1 MPKILMKIFQVI
13 VKVFKN
19 CKVEG
24 NHLEKIVFQVIPQIY
39 HNLDFLSEGIFSI
52 RDKVSVN
59 FGSEVSY
66 VYILS
71 GQKLIK
77 NAQNGPFWRFLS
89 L

>member
-13 VKVFKN
+13 VKAFKN

-24 NHLEKIVFQVIPQIY
+24 NHLEKIVFHEIPQIY
-39 HNLDFLSEGIFSI
+39 HNLEFLSI

-59 FGSEVSY
+59 FGSEVCY

-77 NAQNGPFWRFLS
+77 NA
-89 L
+89 

>member
-39 HNLDFLSEGIFSI
+39 HNLDFLSAGIFEYQ
-52 RDKVSVN
+52 R
-59 FGSEVSY
+59 
-66 VYILS
+66 
-71 GQKLIK
+71 
-77 NAQNGPFWRFLS
+77 
-89 L
+89 